1 MTDGQRLAKAISFA
15 ATKHAD
21 QTRKDGTPY
30 IYHPMAV
37 AELLK
42 KCEYGINVQIAAVLH
57 DVLEDTDATEE
68 EVKEFG
74 LPVYE
79 AVKLV
84 TRPEGIDEAEYVRKI
99 LENPIAAA
107 VKNAD
112 KVHNLWEVVY
122 TGNKNKV
129 EKYAHKAEV
138 YYENKF
144 SEALDDAIKRAKYM
158 SKCINLQSEDY
169 KVLEKKGGP
178 DYSIQEMRLYSE
190 AAAVEDC

>member
-1 MTDGQRLAKAISFA
+1 M
-15 ATKHAD
+15 
-21 QTRKDGTPY
+21 
-30 IYHPMAV
+30 
-37 AELLK
+37 
-42 KCEYGINVQIAAVLH
+42 QIAAVLH

-122 TGNKNKV
+122 TGNKNKA
-129 EKYAHKAEV
+129 EKYAYKAEV

-158 SKCINLQSEDY
+158 MQSEDY

>member
-1 MTDGQRLAKAISFA
+1 M
-15 ATKHAD
+15 
-21 QTRKDGTPY
+21 
-30 IYHPMAV
+30 
-37 AELLK
+37 
-42 KCEYGINVQIAAVLH
+42 
-57 DVLEDTDATEE
+57 
-68 EVKEFG
+68 
-74 LPVYE
+74 
-79 AVKLV
+79 

-129 EKYAHKAEV
+129 EKYAYKAEV

-158 SKCINLQSEDY
+158 MQSEDY